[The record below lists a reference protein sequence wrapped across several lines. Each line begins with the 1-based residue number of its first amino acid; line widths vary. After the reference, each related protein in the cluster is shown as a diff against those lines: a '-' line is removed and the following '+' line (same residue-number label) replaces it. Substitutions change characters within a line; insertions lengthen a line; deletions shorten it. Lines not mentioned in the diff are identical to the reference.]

1 MINQSITKL
10 EEELNNR
17 NYRFEKRTYEE
28 MEIILEKTTKYPYQ
42 MSVEEY

>member
-17 NYRFEKRTYEE
+17 NYRFEKRTYKE
-28 MEIILEKTTKYPYQ
+28 MKIILEKTKYPYQ
-42 MSVEEY
+42 MSVQDC